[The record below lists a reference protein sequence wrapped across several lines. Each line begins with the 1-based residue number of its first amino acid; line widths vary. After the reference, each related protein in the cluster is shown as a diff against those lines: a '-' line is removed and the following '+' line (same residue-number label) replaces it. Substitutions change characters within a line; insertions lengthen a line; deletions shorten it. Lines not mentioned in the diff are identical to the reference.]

1 LASAWPRSLTEPSI
15 GRRAELRKRP
25 RRVKSQAKPA
35 VCGQPARQPGV
46 VAFNRSGPGR
56 PGPRATVRPHDAGRL
71 PPRGRHSRAAAGG
84 AHLRRRPLAPFRRS
98 DPDHLTQRQAPA
110 TFFVVGRQVQRYPE
124 LVRRELAAGM
134 ALGSHSWSHSQP
146 FDRLPVAR
154 IRDEIARGRRSP
166 QALGVRPVGFRPPGG
181 PPPRPWRRPA
191 KRSATAPCCG
201 ASTRPTGGPAS
212 PPTSW
217 FSGCWPGS
225 GRARLCCCTMVAV
238 IGRPR
243 WRPCRPS
250 SMGCAAW
257 ASPHR
262 RAQLILAHWLG
273 CDLVPGV
280 RPVQYRCKRQ
290 IQQTEVNHDHRN
302 AGR

>member
-1 LASAWPRSLTEPSI
+1 MRSLSTGPAQAVLDRGQQS
-15 GRRAELRKRP
+15 GRMMP
-25 RRVKSQAKPA
+25 
-35 VCGQPARQPGV
+35 
-46 VAFNRSGPGR
+46 VAFR
-56 PGPRATVRPHDAGRL
+56 P
-71 PPRGRHSRAAAGG
+71 AAGTAG
-84 AHLRRRPLAPFRRS
+84 PLPVALTFDDGPWPHS
-98 DPDHLTQRQAPA
+98 TAQVLTILTQRQAPA